1 MLNISSALRCAQDL
15 EVTKI
20 FKIKRTSPLKKK
32 MDAWA
37 QRQGR
42 TADAY
47 RFIFNGNRFVATATP
62 DAVRLM
68 SCRAVYPR
76 SWLLAVDL
84 A

>member
-1 MLNISSALRCAQDL
+1 M
-15 EVTKI
+15 V
-20 FKIKRTSPLKKK
+20 
-32 MDAWA
+32 AWA

-47 RFIFNGNRFVATATP
+47 RFTFNGNRFVETATP

-76 SWLLAVDL
+76 SWLLAIDL